1 MINVLD
7 VNDNDPVFTGVN
19 EGSVME
25 NVGPNQN
32 VMKVTAIDKDSG
44 TIHVFEMKL
53 LEDSSI
59 IDKNRSG

>member
-7 VNDNDPVFTGVN
+7 VNDNDPAFTGAN

-32 VMKVTAIDKDSG
+32 VMKVTATDKDSG
-44 TIHVFEMKL
+44 TMHAFEMKF
-53 LEDSSI
+53 LEYFSI
-59 IDKNRSG
+59 INTYRNV